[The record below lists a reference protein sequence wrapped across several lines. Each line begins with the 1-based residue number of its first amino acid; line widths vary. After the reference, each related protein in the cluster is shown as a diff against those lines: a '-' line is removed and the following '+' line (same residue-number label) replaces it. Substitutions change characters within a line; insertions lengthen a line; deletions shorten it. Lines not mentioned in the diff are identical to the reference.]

1 MNKFQILGIIAVG
14 LAVVSVGAF
23 YVYKPVGDGM
33 TKSSPISLV
42 LLALAVAATAIAMI
56 LSQSKGIASGSE
68 SYVPHM
74 VYQPQ
79 QQQPPSQQPSSQQDF
94 IMREGL
100 KKPDAPAA
108 GKGGKSL
115 GRRLKEAGWEVV
127 FADWCGFCVKQ
138 KDMFRELASEELDLI
153 VVAEADMT
161 DAQKALNDGF
171 PAFMNVS
178 ENLKSPGYKADI
190 GQIEALLEM
199 K

>member
-14 LAVVSVGAF
+14 LAVASVGAF
-23 YVYKPVGDGM
+23 YVYKPGGDGM

-56 LSQSKGIASGSE
+56 LSQSNGINSDRE
-68 SYVPHM
+68 SYVPH
-74 VYQPQ
+74 VVHKQ
-79 QQQPPSQQPSSQQDF
+79 QQQPLQHNF

-100 KKPDAPAA
+100 KKPDAAAA

-153 VVAEADMT
+153 VLAEGDMT
-161 DAQKALNDGF
+161 DAHKALNEGF
-171 PAFMNVS
+171 PAFMCVS
-178 ENLKSPGYKADI
+178 KNLKSPGYKADI
-190 GQIEALLEM
+190 EQIEALLEM

>member
-56 LSQSKGIASGSE
+56 LSQSNGINSDRE
-68 SYVPHM
+68 SYVPH
-74 VYQPQ
+74 VVHKQQQQ
-79 QQQPPSQQPSSQQDF
+79 QQQPLQHNF

-100 KKPDAPAA
+100 KKPDAAAA

-153 VVAEADMT
+153 VLAEGDMT
-161 DAQKALNDGF
+161 DAHKALNEGF
-171 PAFMNVS
+171 PAFMCVS
-178 ENLKSPGYKADI
+178 KNLKSPGYKADI
-190 GQIEALLEM
+190 EQIEALLEM

>member
-74 VYQPQ
+74 VHQPQ
-79 QQQPPSQQPSSQQDF
+79 QQHQQQQQDF

-100 KKPDAPAA
+100 KKPDAEAA

-115 GRRLKEAGWEVV
+115 GRRLKDAGWEVV

-153 VVAEADMT
+153 VLAEGDMT
-161 DAQKALNDGF
+161 DAHKALNEGF
-171 PAFMNVS
+171 PAFMCVS
-178 ENLKSPGYKADI
+178 KNLKSPGYKADI
-190 GQIEALLEM
+190 EQIEALLEM